1 MSMILTNRKEE
12 QNNDKY
18 PKASFAPIKVIKFG
32 SISAGSEN

>member
-1 MSMILTNRKEE
+1 MSVILTDGKEE

-32 SISAGSEN
+32 SISAGMEH